1 VSRVK
6 VSELISVLRTSGA
19 SVKLDFRVGPFE
31 VGAVWVS
38 SAEAWH
44 AEVPG
49 TEGAAAL
56 SLLSELPACQ
66 VRFSAGEPEGRTI
79 AAAHQPP
86 LELVSDAVKREVAA
100 ARAAGQLI
108 IGEGAVAPRHSV
120 GALSLPPDVVPTSG
134 EFSLATPRAER
145 AATDAFEVTF
155 RRGTQAYL
163 RHDFKT
169 ALEAFED
176 CLRQRPGDRR
186 VLHNL
191 ERLRN
196 RTT

>member
-1 VSRVK
+1 MK

-19 SVKLDFRVGPFE
+19 ATKVEFRVGPFE
-31 VGAVWVS
+31 VGEVWVS
-38 SAEAWH
+38 DAEACH

-49 TEGAAAL
+49 TVGAAAL
-56 SLLSELPACQ
+56 ELLSQLAACQ
-66 VRFSAGEPEGRTI
+66 VRFSTVAAGERTI
-79 AAAHQPP
+79 ATAHQPP
-86 LELVSDAVKREVAA
+86 LEQVSDAVKREVAA
-100 ARAAGQLI
+100 ARVTGRLI
-108 IGEGAVAPRHSV
+108 IGEGPVEPRHSV

-134 EFSLATPRAER
+134 VFTLATPPAER
-145 AATDAFEVTF
+145 AAVDHFEATF
-155 RRGTQAYL
+155 RHGTQAYL

-176 CLRQRPGDRR
+176 CLKQRPGDRR